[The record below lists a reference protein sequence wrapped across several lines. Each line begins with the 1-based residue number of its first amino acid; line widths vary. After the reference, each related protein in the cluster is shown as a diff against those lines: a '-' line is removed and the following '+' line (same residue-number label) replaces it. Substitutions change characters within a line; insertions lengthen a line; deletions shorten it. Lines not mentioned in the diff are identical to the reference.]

1 MKHLNESQPARE
13 PVATHASESMLPVRV
28 AEIMARDV
36 ITVRPDQTLAD
47 AISLIAAHHFHHL
60 VVTDAGGKVVGI
72 ISDRDL
78 LRAVART
85 QDWHSCYIRD
95 VMTANPVTI
104 DPETPI
110 SVASTK
116 MLMNRFN
123 SLPVVEENG
132 SVLGIITST
141 DVLASSEKM
150 VKELMRLR
158 QR

>member
-1 MKHLNESQPARE
+1 MKHLNESQTAQE
-13 PVATHASESMLPVRV
+13 PVATYGSETMLPVRV
-28 AEIMARDV
+28 AEIMARD
-36 ITVRPDQTLAD
+36 
-47 AISLIAAHHFHHL
+47 
-60 VVTDAGGKVVGI
+60 
-72 ISDRDL
+72 
-78 LRAVART
+78 
-85 QDWHSCYIRD
+85 
-95 VMTANPVTI
+95 NPVTI

>member
-1 MKHLNESQPARE
+1 
-13 PVATHASESMLPVRV
+13 
-28 AEIMARDV
+28 
-36 ITVRPDQTLAD
+36 
-47 AISLIAAHHFHHL
+47 

-104 DPETPI
+104 DAETPI
-110 SVASTK
+110 SVAATK

-123 SLPVVEENG
+123 SLPVVEGNG
-132 SVLGIITST
+132 RVLGIITST
-141 DVLASSEKM
+141 DVLSSSEKM
-150 VKELMRLR
+150 VKELMHLR